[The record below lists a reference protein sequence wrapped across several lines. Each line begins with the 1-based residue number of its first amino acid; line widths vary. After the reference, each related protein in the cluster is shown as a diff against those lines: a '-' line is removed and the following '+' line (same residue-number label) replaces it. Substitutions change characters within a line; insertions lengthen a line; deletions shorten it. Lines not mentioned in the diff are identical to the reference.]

1 MSALRL
7 LGKVS
12 DKAFVF
18 VLVTALVTVCVVDGK
33 DYTTTEDRGER
44 SDVWCRMGECMN
56 NKNMSQ
62 NDQNDCSINDDC
74 LTFHVCCKNKCVESR
89 GDCLEQTCTSDTDCQ
104 RNETCCTGFC
114 KPGKNSSCADRKS
127 GINPDVALIIMLCL
141 MFISFLFFCY
151 CGCREKILHNRLYS
165 SLRSTEATVSTSL
178 SRSLEFPSNQ
188 RFNTNGPSIPSRK
201 LKVHFYV
208 PRIYNPP
215 PVRSKKQDKAF
226 KPAPRTWYG
235 ATCETV

>member
-7 LGKVS
+7 LDKVS
-12 DKAFVF
+12 YKAFVF
-18 VLVTALVTVCVVDGK
+18 VLVTALVTVCVADGRN
-33 DYTTTEDRGER
+33 YTATEDRGETG
-44 SDVWCRMGECMN
+44 DVRCHKGECMN

-62 NDQNDCSINDDC
+62 NDCSINDNC
-74 LTFHVCCKNKCVESR
+74 LTFHICCKNKCIESR

-114 KPGKNSSCADRKS
+114 KPGKNSSCSDRKD
-127 GINPDVALIIMLCL
+127 GINFDVAMVIMIFLL
-141 MFISFLFFCY
+141 FITFLLFCY
-151 CGCREKILHNRLYS
+151 CGCRENFLDNPRFS
-165 SLRSTEATVSTSL
+165 SLLSTEVTGSTSL
-178 SRSLEFPSNQ
+178 SRSLGFPAYQ
-188 RFNTNGPSIPSRK
+188 RFNTNGPSIPFRK

-215 PVRSKKQDKAF
+215 PVSSKKQDKALV
-226 KPAPRTWYG
+226 KPTLTWYG